1 VFPIPQIKG
10 VKVSKNDAMAA
21 VLSTKIEYENWVIE
35 NTKSKPPSKVNK
47 PIEFP
52 NREKIRTYKAQEAV
66 NELVKSPVFAISTA
80 ANESPEKNPGKKI
93 IQETSRT
100 RVFRS
105 KENLISVFLK
115 LLIISS
121 ADE

>member
-1 VFPIPQIKG
+1 MPQIKG
-10 VKVSKNDAMAA
+10 VKVSRKDAMAA

-35 NTKSKPPSKVNK
+35 NTKSKPPRRVSK

-52 NREKIRTYKAQEAV
+52 NREKIRTYIAQEAV
-66 NELVKSPVFAISTA
+66 NELVKSPVCAISTA
-80 ANESPEKNPGKKI
+80 VNESPEKNPGKKI

-100 RVFRS
+100 REFRS
-105 KENLISVFLK
+105 TENFISVFLR
-115 LLIISS
+115 LLIILS